1 MKKTI
6 FLLLCLL
13 FFNNLNAQSD
23 PSVMEVN
30 GQKVSKS
37 EFLQIYLKNNNDPK
51 FDKASIDE
59 YMELFTKFKL
69 KVAEAERLG
78 YDTIPRLKKE
88 LEGYRKQLALPYLI
102 DSVENKA
109 MVRES
114 YDRLKKEI
122 RASHILIKVNQNA
135 SPRDTLK
142 AYNRLLELKK
152 RIEDGE
158 AFEVVARSKNSSQD
172 PSVMKNGGDLGF
184 FTAFQMLY
192 SFEEM
197 AYNTQKGEV
206 SDPFRTK
213 YGYHILQV
221 TDSRPARG
229 TIRVAHLMVAT
240 PQGTTEAE
248 IVSAEKKINEI
259 YEKLKESNSDE
270 DWENLVSK
278 YSDDP
283 SSAKKGGVL
292 PIFGSG
298 TAQRMVPVFEDA
310 AFALKEDGAISAP
323 VRTDYGFHILK
334 RLEWNDIKSFDDLT
348 AQQQEQ
354 RELDQRISV
363 IADFVEKTGRDPR
376 DWFVYQSMNP
386 SEMDDVTAIQIQ
398 MSTEYPN
405 LSSQE
410 VNMLVSSKYKID
422 PDLHSEE
429 EVQLSRLQMKIDA
442 ENARKGI
449 DEMRLQYQ
457 APLQEQSAQES
468 LIDDNWVSN
477 MRSELDAMDG
487 IEFDLGNGSNF
498 TFGIDGNYKNQLAEK
513 NTRLDEFFDPY
524 VREDGSWDY
533 DMLNMHRA
541 VIDNVDKIVQSVY
554 KQGMA
559 DA

>member
-1 MKKTI
+1 MEENNQIPEQQPVEETSSFSFI
-6 FLLLCLL
+6 SDEEVAAAQEPQETTEPVVETQPVSQEVEQPVEENNVETQPDQQEAQREYAPEEIEGAVINFL
-13 FFNNLNAQSD
+13 S
-23 PSVMEVN
+23 
-30 GQKVSKS
+30 
-37 EFLQIYLKNNNDPK
+37 
-51 FDKASIDE
+51 
-59 YMELFTKFKL
+59 
-69 KVAEAERLG
+69 ERLG
-78 YDTIPRLKKE
+78 
-88 LEGYRKQLALPYLI
+88 
-102 DSVENKA
+102 
-109 MVRES
+109 
-114 YDRLKKEI
+114 
-122 RASHILIKVNQNA
+122 
-135 SPRDTLK
+135 RD
-142 AYNRLLELKK
+142 
-152 RIEDGE
+152 I
-158 AFEVVARSKNSSQD
+158 SS
-172 PSVMKNGGDLGF
+172 L
-184 FTAFQMLY
+184 
-192 SFEEM
+192 
-197 AYNTQKGEV
+197 
-206 SDPFRTK
+206 
-213 YGYHILQV
+213 
-221 TDSRPARG
+221 
-229 TIRVAHLMVAT
+229 
-240 PQGTTEAE
+240 
-248 IVSAEKKINEI
+248 
-259 YEKLKESNSDE
+259 
-270 DWENLVSK
+270 
-278 YSDDP
+278 
-283 SSAKKGGVL
+283 
-292 PIFGSG
+292 
-298 TAQRMVPVFEDA
+298 
-310 AFALKEDGAISAP
+310 
-323 VRTDYGFHILK
+323 
-334 RLEWNDIKSFDDLT
+334 DDLQ

-477 MRSELDAMDG
+477 MRNELDAMDG
-487 IEFDLGNGSNF
+487 IEFDLGNVNNF
-498 TFGIDGNYKNQLAEK
+498 TFGMDANYKSQLAEK

-559 DA
+559 DAQRTVVQNAANATPTSPNQGSAQPESSPLADQLRNALGLSSGFGNLNN